1 MKRVI
6 ALLAIILATTFTAH
20 AQEVK
25 NIIYLIGDGMGLT
38 SASMMQLVNNYEPT
52 IFDEADNIA
61 LQKTYSLDN
70 RVTDSAASGTALATG
85 FKTNNTMLGQLPD
98 GTNVESLIELA
109 AKKGKA
115 TGIVV
120 TTYLQH
126 ATPGAFYAHV
136 PSRHHYTTISEQLL
150 ASDIDIAIGGGMAYF
165 EKRYGCREEA
175 IKAIAESGF
184 TLHESLDENVDGERV
199 LALLAEKEIENR
211 KGYLAKATTLAINH
225 LSDNEN
231 GFVLMVEGSL
241 IDGMGHGNN
250 AEGQKEEMRDF
261 MEAIEVAVA
270 YAAKHSDTLVVV
282 TADHETGGL
291 AIISGN
297 ADFNLSEQGVEYKWT
312 TSGHSG
318 TMVPIYLYGTGAE
331 LINGVME
338 NAELGQRLKAL
349 IQ

>member
-1 MKRVI
+1 
-6 ALLAIILATTFTAH
+6 
-20 AQEVK
+20 
-25 NIIYLIGDGMGLT
+25 
-38 SASMMQLVNNYEPT
+38 
-52 IFDEADNIA
+52 
-61 LQKTYSLDN
+61 
-70 RVTDSAASGTALATG
+70 
-85 FKTNNTMLGQLPD
+85 
-98 GTNVESLIELA
+98 
-109 AKKGKA
+109 
-115 TGIVV
+115 
-120 TTYLQH
+120 
-126 ATPGAFYAHV
+126 
-136 PSRHHYTTISEQLL
+136 
-150 ASDIDIAIGGGMAYF
+150 MAYF

-175 IKAIAESGF
+175 IKAITESGF

-225 LSDNEN
+225 LSDKEN

-270 YAAKHSDTLVVV
+270 YAREHSDTLVVV
-282 TADHETGGL
+282 TSDHETGGL

-297 ADFNLSEQGVEYKWT
+297 ADFNLSEQGVEYKWS